1 MEAHQ
6 RQVEEKKR
14 RESLREVE
22 LELDQ
27 EGKGGLASGNPNANQ
42 TSSPVEMEVDLAASQ
57 AGWQIRGLVR
67 RMWKWTIV

>member
-27 EGKGGLASGNPNANQ
+27 EGKGVLASGNPNANQ